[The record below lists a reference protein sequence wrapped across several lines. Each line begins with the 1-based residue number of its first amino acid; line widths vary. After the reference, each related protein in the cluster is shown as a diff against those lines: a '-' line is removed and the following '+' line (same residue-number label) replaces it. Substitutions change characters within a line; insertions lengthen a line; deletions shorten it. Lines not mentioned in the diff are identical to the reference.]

1 MGMQLEGFLLVIM
14 FVVVGAL
21 SVLGSPESD
30 VELIQPAISHCIAPS
45 PSRLPQKPPTASPI
59 RPSPQPSIKP
69 EAASLHSCIQLRR
82 AKNNTWTPL
91 KLIADCFLYINIYK
105 LYDTDSAFHSKQVPS
120 NLSRG
125 KHGNKGLAPNKV
137 PHISSSSDQSPT
149 KDVALHPHH
158 SIRPSSIALAPSI
171 SSFGTPAK
179 EWVHGPAYPPSISD
193 HRHHGRGRNHVKIP
207 EPSYR
212 IPPLEYNSHGPSASP
227 SPSSSWESP
236 EPASSSASNST
247 LHAHPPA
254 MSPFDSSLKKIKAP
268 PPLQILTLPPPP
280 PNEDCTS
287 LTCSEPL
294 TYTAAGSPCGC
305 VWPIQVKLRFSVAIY
320 TFFTLVTE
328 LAEEIAASVALNHSQ
343 VRIMGAN
350 AAGQELEK
358 STVLI
363 NLVPRGEKFDDSSA
377 FSIYKKF
384 WNRQVII
391 RPSLFGA
398 YEVLY
403 VRYRGLPPSPPSP
416 VSTSTVDDGTYSGH
430 DNNGRTNK
438 PLGVDVPRREKKGLG
453 GSMMAVIILSSF
465 TVLVICMAIAWLL
478 LLKCGTHVHEPQQVP
493 RELESPVK
501 ASGATGPLIFGSKP
515 TSESLSLSS
524 GAMTY
529 TGSAKT
535 FTLNDIERA
544 TNSFDA
550 SRILG
555 EGGFGLVY
563 SGLLDDGRE
572 VAVKVLKRYD
582 QHGGR
587 EFLAEVEMLNRL
599 HHRNLVKL
607 VGICTEGNTRC
618 LVYELIPNGSVESHL
633 HDFGLARP
641 AVNEGNKH
649 ISTHIMGTFGFFLQL
664 KHISYHMLYLVTSYL
679 APEYAMMGHLLVKSD
694 VYSYGVVLLELL
706 TGRKPVDLSQP
717 PGQENLV
724 VHARPL
730 LTCKEGLDAIVDPTI
745 KSSVSFD
752 TIAKVAAIASMC
764 VQPEVSHRPFMGE
777 VVQALKLVCNEFDDA
792 NMQRSSG
799 CSQENLLTD
808 LEIKDVR
815 VSGENMESSQPH
827 RPVPLSKSDLL
838 TTPLGF
844 EGQEFGSLRRHA
856 SSGTLRIGRRQ
867 FWQRLRN
874 LSRGSMSEHGFSLK
888 LWP

>member
-1 MGMQLEGFLLVIM
+1 MLLR
-14 FVVVGAL
+14 A
-21 SVLGSPESD
+21 SNCNA
-30 VELIQPAISHCIAPS
+30 AIPVAPS

-59 RPSPQPSIKP
+59 RPSQQPSINP
-69 EAASLHSCIQLRR
+69 
-82 AKNNTWTPL
+82 
-91 KLIADCFLYINIYK
+91 
-105 LYDTDSAFHSKQVPS
+105 DSAFYSEQAPS

-125 KHGNKGLAPNKV
+125 RHGNKGLTPNKV
-137 PHISSSSDQSPT
+137 SHISSSSDQSPT
-149 KDVALHPHH
+149 KAVALHPHH
-158 SIRPSSIALAPSI
+158 SIRPSSIALAPSN
-171 SSFGTPAK
+171 SYFGTPAK
-179 EWVHGPAYPPSISD
+179 EWVHGPAYSPSISD

-212 IPPLEYNSHGPSASP
+212 IPPPEYNPLGPSGSP
-227 SPSSSWESP
+227 SPSLSWESP
-236 EPASSSASNST
+236 VPASSSASNST
-247 LHAHPPA
+247 MRAHPPA
-254 MSPFDSSLKKIKAP
+254 MSPFDSSLKKMKAP

-280 PNEDCTS
+280 PNEDCAS
-287 LTCSEPL
+287 LACSEPL
-294 TYTAAGSPCGC
+294 TYTPAGSPCGC

-350 AAGQELEK
+350 AAGQELGK
-358 STVLI
+358 SNVLI
-363 NLVPRGEKFDDSSA
+363 NLVPQR
-377 FSIYKKF
+377 I
-384 WNRQVII
+384 
-391 RPSLFGA
+391 
-398 YEVLY
+398 LY
-403 VRYRGLPPSPPSP
+403 VRYLGLPPSPPSP
-416 VSTSTVDDGTYSGH
+416 VSTSTVDDGPFTGH

-438 PLGVDVPRREKKGLG
+438 PLGVDVPRRKKRGIG
-453 GSMMAVIILSSF
+453 GSMMAVVILSSF

-478 LLKCGTHVHEPQQVP
+478 LLKSETQVHEPQQVP
-493 RELESPVK
+493 SQLKSPVRT
-501 ASGATGPLIFGSKP
+501 SGATGPMIFGSMP
-515 TSESLSLSS
+515 TSESLSLSP

-587 EFLAEVEMLNRL
+587 EFLAEVEMLSRL

-607 VGICTEGNTRC
+607 VGICTEGHTRC

-633 HDFGLARP
+633 HGVDQETDPLDWDARM
-641 AVNEGNKH
+641 K
-649 ISTHIMGTFGFFLQL
+649 
-664 KHISYHMLYLVTSYL
+664 
-679 APEYAMMGHLLVKSD
+679 
-694 VYSYGVVLLELL
+694 
-706 TGRKPVDLSQP
+706 
-717 PGQENLV
+717 
-724 VHARPL
+724 
-730 LTCKEGLDAIVDPTI
+730 
-745 KSSVSFD
+745 
-752 TIAKVAAIASMC
+752 IAL
-764 VQPEVSHRPFMGE
+764 EVSHRPFMGE
-777 VVQALKLVCNEFDDA
+777 VVQALKLVCNEFDEA
-792 NMQRSSG
+792 NMQRSSS
-799 CSQENLLTD
+799 CSQENLLID
-808 LEIKDVR
+808 LESKDVR

-827 RPVPLSKSDLL
+827 HPVPLSKSDLL

-856 SSGTLRIGRRQ
+856 SSGTLRTGRRQ

-874 LSRGSMSEHGFSLK
+874 LSRGSTSEHGFSHK

>member
-1 MGMQLEGFLLVIM
+1 MILALLAEKEASMKMGMQLEGFLLVIM
-14 FVVVGAL
+14 FVVAGAL
-21 SVLGSPESD
+21 SVLGSP
-30 VELIQPAISHCIAPS
+30 VAPS

-59 RPSPQPSIKP
+59 RPSQQPSINP
-69 EAASLHSCIQLRR
+69 EQA
-82 AKNNTWTPL
+82 
-91 KLIADCFLYINIYK
+91 
-105 LYDTDSAFHSKQVPS
+105 PS
-120 NLSRG
+120 NLIRG
-125 KHGNKGLAPNKV
+125 RHGNKGLTPNKASQ
-137 PHISSSSDQSPT
+137 ISSSSDQSPT
-149 KDVALHPHH
+149 KALHPHH
-158 SIRPSSIALAPSI
+158 SIRPSSIALAPSN
-171 SSFGTPAK
+171 SSFGTPAR
-179 EWVHGPAYPPSISD
+179 EWVHGPAYSPSISD

-212 IPPLEYNSHGPSASP
+212 IPPPEYNPLGPSGSP
-227 SPSSSWESP
+227 SPSLSWESP
-236 EPASSSASNST
+236 VPASSSASNST
-247 LHAHPPA
+247 MRAHPPA
-254 MSPFDSSLKKIKAP
+254 MSPFDSSLKKMKAP

-280 PNEDCTS
+280 PNEDCAS
-287 LTCSEPL
+287 LACSEPL
-294 TYTAAGSPCGC
+294 TYTPAGSPCGC

-350 AAGQELEK
+350 AAGQELGK

-363 NLVPRGEKFDDSSA
+363 NLVPRGVKFDDSSA

-391 RPSLFGA
+391 KPSLFGA

-403 VRYRGLPPSPPSP
+403 VRYLGLPPSPPSP
-416 VSTSTVDDGTYSGH
+416 VSTSTVDDGPFTGH

-438 PLGVDVPRREKKGLG
+438 PLGVDVPRRKKRGIG
-453 GSMMAVIILSSF
+453 GSMMAVVILSSF

-478 LLKCGTHVHEPQQVP
+478 LLKSETQVHEPQQVP
-493 RELESPVK
+493 SQLKSPVK
-501 ASGATGPLIFGSKP
+501 TSGATGPMIFGSVP
-515 TSESLSLSS
+515 TSESLSLSPE
-524 GAMTY
+524 AMTY

-555 EGGFGLVY
+555 EGGFGIVY

-587 EFLAEVEMLNRL
+587 EFLAEVEMLSRL

-607 VGICTEGNTRC
+607 VGICTEGHTRC

-633 HDFGLARP
+633 HGVDQETDPLDWDARMKIALGAARGLAYLHEDSSPGVIHRDFKSSNILLEPDFTPKVSDFGLARP
-641 AVNEGNKH
+641 AVDEGNKH
-649 ISTHIMGTFGFFLQL
+649 ISTHIMGTFG
-664 KHISYHMLYLVTSYL
+664 YL

-724 VHARPL
+724 VHVRPL
-730 LTCKEGLDAIVDPTI
+730 LTCKEGLEAIVDPTI

-777 VVQALKLVCNEFDDA
+777 VVQALKLVCNEFDEA
-792 NMQRSSG
+792 NMQRSSS
-799 CSQENLLTD
+799 CSQENLLID
-808 LEIKDVR
+808 LESKDAR

-827 RPVPLSKSDLL
+827 HPVPLSKSDLL

-874 LSRGSMSEHGFSLK
+874 LSRGSTSEHGFSHK